1 MIGGVELERFFERA
15 IRASFRDLTL
25 HDESVAT
32 YLGDLLARFARTE
45 HLHPRGEAVVRLET
59 VVDMLL
65 EAQAAWS
72 PARFH
77 PEREVTVRRHIGDY
91 TLFMTG
97 IFRERVERIA
107 STGFYVSQGKRA
119 YRFVSEH
126 DRAGASPA
134 LRSGGPLYGR
144 LAERFERYAGALE
157 YARKVH
163 FPDRFHVA

>member
-1 MIGGVELERFFERA
+1 MIGDVELERFFERA
-15 IRASFRDLTL
+15 IRASFHDLAL
-25 HDESVAT
+25 LDESVAT
-32 YLGDLLARFARTE
+32 YLGDLLTRFARTE
-45 HLHPRGEAVVRLET
+45 NLHPRGEAVTRLET

-65 EAQAAWS
+65 ECQAAW
-72 PARFH
+72 AEGHFH

-97 IFRERVERIA
+97 IFRERVERVA

-126 DRAGASPA
+126 DRASGTSTERA
-134 LRSGGPLYGR
+134 GGPLYGR
-144 LAERFERYAGALE
+144 LADRFERYAGALQ

-163 FPDRFHVA
+163 FPDRFPVG